1 MPEDPEE
8 LDTRVTNKSLIDPE
22 VAITKLAHRESIADH
37 FDINI
42 RVIEVWCI
50 LFLNNHRDN
59 NNFRSWYYKKS
70 SNTGNDRKPI
80 RLIKVATN
88 ASVY

>member
-22 VAITKLAHRESIADH
+22 VAITKLAHRESIVDR

-42 RVIEVWCI
+42 TVIEVWCI
-50 LFLNNHRDN
+50 LFLNSHRDN
-59 NNFRSWYYKKS
+59 NNFSSWYYKKS
-70 SNTGNDRKPI
+70 INTENDRKP
-80 RLIKVATN
+80 LGLLK
-88 ASVY
+88 